1 MKRLFALLLVL
12 WVLPAASFAQQTA
25 VGLYPVTAGGTKIFR
40 SLSVTATKA
49 QVSAVPGQIYG
60 WNIGNTTAAT
70 KLYLKIYNAPSA
82 SVTVGTTAPVMT
94 IGTTGTSFRDVAFP
108 QGIEFTSGITVAC
121 VTEIADSG
129 TTAAG
134 ANECVLNLYY
144 R

>member
-12 WVLPAASFAQQTA
+12 LVLPAVSFAQQTA

-49 QVSAVPGQIYG
+49 EVSATPAQIYG
-60 WNIGNTTAAT
+60 WSIRNSGAAAVF
-70 KLYLKIYNAPSA
+70 LKIYNAPAA
-82 SVTVGTTAPVMT
+82 SVTVGTTTPVMT
-94 IGTTGTSFRDVAFP
+94 IPISIASARDVAWP
-108 QGIEFTSGITVAC
+108 QGIEFTSGITIAC
-121 VTEIADSG
+121 VTGVADND

-134 ANECVLNLYY
+134 ANECVVNILY